1 MEPSQPPKL
10 PSTWS
15 GWGLAL
21 GTRLHRSPLIA
32 FWGGGS
38 LYYRV
43 DVLVPTSHQ
52 VQLPLP

>member
-1 MEPSQPPKL
+1 MEPSQLPKL

-15 GWGLAL
+15 GWELAL